1 MTNSNFLSFTSI
13 NHMKK
18 LLIMKLGKNLHPGDR
33 QFLCIEVSRMD
44 RNNEN
49 YLSPSRQAAWEAK
62 FGKGFIK
69 SIYKA
74 AA

>member
-1 MTNSNFLSFTSI
+1 MANSNFLSFTSI

-18 LLIMKLGKNLHPGDR
+18 LLIMKLGKNLEPSDR
-33 QFLCIEVSRMD
+33 KFLHIEISSMEH
-44 RNNEN
+44 NNEN
-49 YLSPSRQAAWEAK
+49 YLSPSRQAVWESK
-62 FGKGFIK
+62 LGKGFVK

>member
-1 MTNSNFLSFTSI
+1 MTNSNFLSFTSL

-18 LLIMKLGKNLHPGDR
+18 LLIMKLGKNLAPGDHK
-33 QFLCIEVSRMD
+33 FLRNEISLMEH
-44 RNNEN
+44 NNEN
-49 YLSPSRQAAWEAK
+49 YLSLSRQAAWESK
-62 FGKGFIK
+62 LGKGFVK